1 VHSLGKKHGYLERR
15 ELGLMAEE
23 TEAYEVWESEKY
35 VENTFNVN
43 TKYMSVSRLPRE
55 ATASVNACH
64 VELWCLSQIVT

>member
-1 VHSLGKKHGYLERR
+1 
-15 ELGLMAEE
+15 MAEE
-23 TEAYEVWESEKY
+23 AEAYEVWESEKY

-64 VELWCLSQIVT
+64 VELWGLSQIVT